1 MILHAEKL
9 TKEYEQGEKR
19 IRAVQNAT
27 FSIEEGEFVAIVGTS
42 GSGKSTLLS
51 MIGGLERPTS
61 GEVLLDGENLYAA
74 SDNRLSEIRNRQ
86 IGFVFQNYGLL
97 PVLTLRENI
106 MIPQLIAGGG
116 SKSYMEE
123 LFDLLGLR
131 NRLDHLP
138 SEASGGQQQR
148 AAVARALVNQPKILL
163 ADEPTGNLDKQSA
176 ADLIGLLLKTRE
188 KLGQTIL
195 LVTHDPDIAAKAD
208 RVLRMDGGVLAEG
221 VPRRMP

>member
-1 MILHAEKL
+1 MILRAEKL

-27 FSIEEGEFVAIVGTS
+27 FSVEEGEFVAIVGTS

-51 MIGGLERPTS
+51 MLGGLEKPTS

-86 IGFVFQNYGLL
+86 IGFVFQNYALL

-131 NRLDHLP
+131 DRLDHLP

-176 ADLIGLLLKTRE
+176 KELMDLLMETRK
-188 KLGQTIL
+188 KLNQTIL
-195 LVTHDPDIAAKAD
+195 LVTHDPEIAARAD
-208 RVLRMDGGVLAEG
+208 RVLTMDGGVLSGEKQARG
-221 VPRRMP
+221 

>member
-1 MILHAEKL
+1 MILNAVKL

-27 FSIEEGEFVAIVGTS
+27 FSVEEGEFVAIVGTS

-51 MIGGLERPTS
+51 MLGGLERPTS
-61 GEVLLDGENLYAA
+61 GEVFLDGENLYAA

-116 SKSYMEE
+116 SKSY
-123 LFDLLGLR
+123 
-131 NRLDHLP
+131 
-138 SEASGGQQQR
+138 
-148 AAVARALVNQPKILL
+148 
-163 ADEPTGNLDKQSA
+163 
-176 ADLIGLLLKTRE
+176 
-188 KLGQTIL
+188 
-195 LVTHDPDIAAKAD
+195 
-208 RVLRMDGGVLAEG
+208 
-221 VPRRMP
+221 